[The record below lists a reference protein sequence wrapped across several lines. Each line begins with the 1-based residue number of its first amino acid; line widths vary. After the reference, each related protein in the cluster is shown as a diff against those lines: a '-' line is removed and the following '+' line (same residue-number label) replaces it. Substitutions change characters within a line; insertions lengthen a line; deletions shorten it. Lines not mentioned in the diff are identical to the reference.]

1 MYLDIIYVSV
11 AQHLNSLKSA
21 CIVTKLFM
29 QHVHVIPLCSLSNSF
44 VSIFHWPF
52 ADELQYSERQ
62 SCLVKIGST
71 LVPSNCH
78 AVYTGLCFF
87 SPSHR
92 QDLSMEQGS
101 WPCILVAER
110 RVHLVI
116 DGIHCCSRC
125 KCSLSSK
132 DCKRRFTSREGRN
145 ICHLD
150 ETRPTCSPHSS
161 AHCINR
167 QIKLARQA
175 CNMVSDQI

>member
-87 SPSHR
+87 LTISSPRPFHGTRLLAMHTGGRTSCTPRHR
-92 QDLSMEQGS
+92 WHSLLQSLQVLALQQRLQTSLYLQ
-101 WPCILVAER
+101 R
-110 RVHLVI
+110 R
-116 DGIHCCSRC
+116 
-125 KCSLSSK
+125 
-132 DCKRRFTSREGRN
+132 
-145 ICHLD
+145 
-150 ETRPTCSPHSS
+150 
-161 AHCINR
+161 
-167 QIKLARQA
+167 
-175 CNMVSDQI
+175 